1 MRTYACAA
9 VRLQCTYNKRP
20 GKVTTKPP
28 RGSTTKHY
36 KPIILYYHAFVCD
49 TSGLFNFLLPIFVIC
64 FTNLQHIPM
73 SLRSMV
79 LLSLYSGA
87 HLAPLA
93 ES

>member
-9 VRLQCTYNKRP
+9 VRLECTYNKRP

-49 TSGLFNFLLPIFVIC
+49 TSGLFNFLLPIFVVY
-64 FTNLQHIPM
+64 FTVLPITRVYR
-73 SLRSMV
+73 RSMV